1 MPPCKGTVL
10 FSTAIVKP
18 LIALS
23 NCKPGSVH
31 VFRPKLLAECCSEP
45 FLVVLRI
52 QGSLISSQAGTC
64 QTLGNDVVNSRAVGT
79 VLPQGGTLVTQGWV
93 SKTQKHSEAD
103 RGGIPYFAVRVVFY
117 VNTVSLHRLCFVDA
131 RQNAGTSHRPF
142 TSACLWFRSISLFSS
157 GLDEVHR
164 HLSIKRAAVQ
174 PLRCERWSVFRRS
187 SLESSVVFCKHH
199 DTHLN
204 RCS

>member
-1 MPPCKGTVL
+1 MPSCKGTVL

-103 RGGIPYFAVRVVFY
+103 RGGIPYFAVRAVFY

-131 RQNAGTSHRPF
+131 RQMQAPVIDYSLQHAYGF
-142 TSACLWFRSISLFSS
+142 GAFLCFRRVSMRCIAIFPSNVQQSNLCAVKGVRYSE
-157 GLDEVHR
+157 D
-164 HLSIKRAAVQ
+164 HLSSRQLSFANIIT
-174 PLRCERWSVFRRS
+174 L
-187 SLESSVVFCKHH
+187 
-199 DTHLN
+199 T
-204 RCS
+204 

>member
-103 RGGIPYFAVRVVFY
+103 RGGIPYFAVRAVFY

-142 TSACLWFRSISLFSS
+142 TSACLWFRSISCFRRVSMRCIAIFPSNVQQSNLCAVKGVRYSE
-157 GLDEVHR
+157 D
-164 HLSIKRAAVQ
+164 HLSSRQLSFANIIT
-174 PLRCERWSVFRRS
+174 L
-187 SLESSVVFCKHH
+187 
-199 DTHLN
+199 T
-204 RCS
+204 